1 VSVRKKTKELTGS
14 LNSSSSSNAS
24 GSSNSDGS
32 QLRSQ
37 LRPSRQ
43 GFFFIIDTLLA
54 LIVLFAGL
62 ALVLSNSA
70 QVPLTAQAAYTAQDL
85 LTQLSNTRINES
97 SNAVVIAARFNGTI
111 SSNDNYRSL
120 LEEIVYLYYQS
131 NTGTAVQILNATA
144 VNLIPSNYNAEF
156 RINQTLIFNQT
167 VTANS
172 QAQAPFVLTD
182 RRIIIGI
189 TNTSQLFGP
198 YIVEFRIWQ

>member
-1 VSVRKKTKELTGS
+1 M
-14 LNSSSSSNAS
+14 NSSSSSNAS

>member
-1 VSVRKKTKELTGS
+1 M
-14 LNSSSSSNAS
+14 
-24 GSSNSDGS
+24 
-32 QLRSQ
+32 
-37 LRPSRQ
+37 
-43 GFFFIIDTLLA
+43 
-54 LIVLFAGL
+54 
-62 ALVLSNSA
+62 
-70 QVPLTAQAAYTAQDL
+70 

>member
-1 VSVRKKTKELTGS
+1 MSVRKKTKELTGS